1 MSLFKQFNTDLKL
14 LGVSMTPVLVSLGML
29 CMALLSSC
37 NKADNSLMDNLP
49 SDATLVAVINMDKV
63 VKNSGCD
70 MTSSGIVLSPEIQA
84 RISNTIGR
92 QVYDGLVKAIP
103 YIDTKHVMIF
113 AEKRALILTYLITD
127 AEGYAKAMEES
138 TGKSESRAGFVVYS
152 GRLVTVVK
160 GNQAWTMEGDVS
172 YVVDEISAVLDKA
185 SDKNFTSRRGLVEFI
200 EESEAAGIVMNLAA
214 MGFNDTDTWVAAHL
228 SLGNMSA
235 QADIQLMLSD
245 GEIVPAEG
253 FRNMDMDFLRYVPGS
268 FNYAVGV
275 GVESGETLAGWLR
288 MVMPMMS
295 FEQRGM
301 LESILPF
308 VSKVNGTIAVA
319 GQAEGSSDEDELGH
333 ISPMLVMARM
343 DQADVDASVQSLVT
357 LARGMGASVASDSRG
372 GYVASAP
379 GMKIYFGNIDGN
391 LGISTIPFEATREN
405 AMATAFETRFG
416 GAYFMIPTGYNGMF
430 DRDVLITANLQPQFM
445 QVEMTFPNSKGPFLK
460 TYLESAVNK

>member
-1 MSLFKQFNTDLKL
+1 
-14 LGVSMTPVLVSLGML
+14 
-29 CMALLSSC
+29 
-37 NKADNSLMDNLP
+37 
-49 SDATLVAVINMDKV
+49 
-63 VKNSGCD
+63 
-70 MTSSGIVLSPEIQA
+70 
-84 RISNTIGR
+84 
-92 QVYDGLVKAIP
+92 
-103 YIDTKHVMIF
+103 
-113 AEKRALILTYLITD
+113 
-127 AEGYAKAMEES
+127 
-138 TGKSESRAGFVVYS
+138 
-152 GRLVTVVK
+152 
-160 GNQAWTMEGDVS
+160 
-172 YVVDEISAVLDKA
+172 
-185 SDKNFTSRRGLVEFI
+185 
-200 EESEAAGIVMNLAA
+200 
-214 MGFNDTDTWVAAHL
+214 
-228 SLGNMSA
+228 
-235 QADIQLMLSD
+235 MLSD